1 MGILDHGNFPDLLT
15 EEHSEVNILV
25 NTDVLLR
32 QKQILTSTNRSHFNC
47 GINVGNHVI
56 RLQQQYASHQVLP
69 WAVWTDSKLVAV
81 YIQWVKYDY
90 EWEQAKYD
98 YEWEWVKYDYKWGQ
112 NDYYSSVMGQA
123 LTALVCLPRVQDS
136 PRCCMIIHLLS
147 SPLKFSGQNTG
158 F

>member
-69 WAVWTDSKLVAV
+69 
-81 YIQWVKYDY
+81 
-90 EWEQAKYD
+90 
-98 YEWEWVKYDYKWGQ
+98 
-112 NDYYSSVMGQA
+112 
-123 LTALVCLPRVQDS
+123 
-136 PRCCMIIHLLS
+136 
-147 SPLKFSGQNTG
+147 
-158 F
+158 